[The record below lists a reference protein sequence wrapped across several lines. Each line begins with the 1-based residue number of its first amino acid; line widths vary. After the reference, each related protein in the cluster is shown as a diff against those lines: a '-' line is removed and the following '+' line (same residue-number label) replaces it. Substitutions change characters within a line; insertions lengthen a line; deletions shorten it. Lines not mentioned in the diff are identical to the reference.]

1 MGRRGTFGRDLSIH
15 GLLQELVVVHDLL
28 CDVLEGHLFAQGQCD
43 APGGVLPVK
52 LKLVDLVG
60 AASHEPVPPRKVVVD
75 VALRRVLDEDE
86 GDANGLETVQD
97 CYLALR
103 LPGRLGLGLQLE
115 VRVDHQGG
123 HLLLGARA
131 FPCAAERVR
140 QECCHKVP
148 VLHYFFER
156 DRVVTEV
163 LRVVQQLG

>member
-1 MGRRGTFGRDLSIH
+1 M
-15 GLLQELVVVHDLL
+15 
-28 CDVLEGHLFAQGQCD
+28 
-43 APGGVLPVK
+43 K

-97 CYLALR
+97 CYLTLR

-140 QECCHKVP
+140 QKCCCKVP
-148 VLHYFFER
+148 LLHYFFER